1 MQHSNNKKFSL
12 FVKQIFNQNSKWLK
26 KTSSRQWKCRWWQE
40 SKFWLVSW
48 WTLSVFAASVFLN
61 QFYAFF
67 PPFSLSFQI
76 FLLASLSFF
85 LPLFWTI
92 FSSISS
98 FTFELPNVGDCL
110 PWWVTQPPQVIY
122 LDQKLPVLNKNNRV
136 QPNSTNSEHH
146 F

>member
-1 MQHSNNKKFSL
+1 MAAISKRQRNFAIFWWSVHYLKVFSIFSSLQFTTVIPEISPLGKEMKIFTKKRINL
-12 FVKQIFNQNSKWLK
+12 RKW
-26 KTSSRQWKCRWWQE
+26 TS
-40 SKFWLVSW
+40 
-48 WTLSVFAASVFLN
+48 
-61 QFYAFF
+61 YACL
-67 PPFSLSFQI
+67 PFSLSFQI